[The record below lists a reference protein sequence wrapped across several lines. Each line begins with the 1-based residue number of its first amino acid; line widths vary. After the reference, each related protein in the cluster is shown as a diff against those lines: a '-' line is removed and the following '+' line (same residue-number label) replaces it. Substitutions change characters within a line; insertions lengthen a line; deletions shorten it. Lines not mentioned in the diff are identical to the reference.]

1 MCSSYCQYRKFKP
14 ISFSRCDFLH
24 FHRNSRGV
32 MSRVAGF
39 GHALLTEARFFS
51 LAMPWMNGLGSGT
64 RLTRIKKTSGG
75 HRVPPI
81 IFAQDIE

>member
-1 MCSSYCQYRKFKP
+1 
-14 ISFSRCDFLH
+14 
-24 FHRNSRGV
+24 